1 MRKLLFL
8 AALACAAWAWAQ
20 QAVLYVGSDWDE
32 ASAVV
37 RAAWDEA
44 GFARRAGV
52 RLATVDQ
59 PEKVDAAV
67 QADWKARQA
76 IRLEPRAYPA
86 FAYFGADGACLL
98 LREGVRDPAALEG
111 LLAEGRAREA
121 AARAALEGGD
131 AEAVGAALAPVV
143 AELGHR
149 TAKEKCRP
157 LWDKL
162 AALDPRDE
170 TGWRFA
176 FEFDPAA
183 DACYKVQDFAGKKDY
198 DGGEAYI
205 RGLEAK
211 PQAHLSNN
219 QRQGLMLLRYVLYKG
234 DEARKA
240 ELDDLLR
247 RVLAMDATTHFG
259 IAAQGL
265 LCLRGQGP
273 VAVPYGWRPK
283 DARAGSQVW
292 PVAVGVRKILRAPG
306 RYELAIRRGKGR
318 GTMTFEG
325 LAVGGRRFGE
335 AAPIAPGGSL
345 AVPFDYAGGDATLS
359 LSVAFD
365 DPGQEW
371 GTLAL
376 RRILPERPAAGDGAV
391 EAATRGA
398 WAPFLEQAV
407 PEAVLAEIRA
417 REGGAGFLAKFLADD
432 AWLADF
438 LGSGDPLAGWGA
450 SLKALDQICWLCP
463 EVYASPTLRRWAAAA
478 ALNAGADPTEAVLLF
493 QEMMALREEGF
504 LRRGAD
510 AMRCDQMRYT
520 LIPAQC
526 DAANARWI
534 AAEHNVPP
542 RQYGGVCWA
551 APYRLNNFFGDSIHG
566 SDYYKPWEHAYLR
579 HEASRKVGAV
589 CGGLS
594 YYGSA
599 AAKAHGLP
607 STTGGQPAHCA
618 YLVWDPGQ
626 GRWAICY
633 NVSPHTGSHFAPL
646 ADVWKFSYHE
656 LFADAFARPGMRE
669 SYRFLWQARARRAE
683 RFPAPVRS
691 ELACDAYE
699 WGGAKLPDDPSKL
712 KRIGSWRGLDA
723 LDLDQAGRKERVLL
737 VWTGY
742 LEAPRDL
749 EAALTVRSDDGAGL
763 WLDGRRVAGKDG
775 LHGLEGSTHRAT
787 LAKGRHPFELRYFN
801 NTGGRALEFK
811 VEAVETRDPEVEAL
825 YRRAAEACPQNLA
838 LWRDWAAWLRAR
850 EAPAADWRALGD
862 RAAQGLRDHVEP
874 AWDFLLADVLP
885 RLKALGGADAV
896 REALVAWAGVIRQ
909 GPQQTAEF
917 CDYGALLDA
926 QAKAADGDAETHLAL
941 FRAALGAQAGTP
953 DAFGVL
959 MRWGGNRFLKDAAL
973 APRYVAAVES
983 LLSRDGD
990 GGTLAKYVREGIR
1003 AASQAGNLQAFQA
1016 LCDLQERLAPTAR
1029 APMDFGME
1037 GQLLSGKGLLRLSST
1052 SNWDRPDA
1060 YRAAIDA
1067 RAALAPFHT
1076 AQERA
1081 PWAEVVLPG
1090 MAEVSGVYLQNRGD
1104 QNDGRLVPF
1113 TVEVSE
1119 DGKAWRE
1126 VARGDR
1132 RQGDYRLTFPAAR
1145 AKYVRVVCHPKDKTF
1160 LHLRKFCVFGKPLY

>member
-1 MRKLLFL
+1 MRKALFL
-8 AALACAAWAWAQ
+8 VAAACAAWAWAQ

-32 ASAVV
+32 ASATV

-67 QADWKARQA
+67 QAAWKAQQA

-121 AARAALEGGD
+121 AARAALAGDD
-131 AEAVGAALAPVV
+131 AEAVGAALARVV
-143 AELGHR
+143 AELGAR
-149 TAKEKCRP
+149 TAKEKCKP

-162 AALDPRDE
+162 AALDPQDT

-176 FEFDPAA
+176 FEFDPAN
-183 DACYKVQDFAGKKDY
+183 DACYKVQGFAKNKDFQ
-198 DGGEAYI
+198 GGEAYI

-211 PQAHLSNN
+211 PQGHLSAN

-234 DEARKA
+234 DQARKA
-240 ELDDLLR
+240 ELDALLKE
-247 RVLAMDATTHFG
+247 VLAVDAGTHFG
-259 IAAQGL
+259 VAAQGL
-265 LCLRGQGP
+265 LCLRGQAP

-283 DARAGSQVW
+283 DVRAGRQVW
-292 PVAVGVRKILRAPG
+292 PVAIGVRKILRGPG
-306 RYELAIRRGKGR
+306 RYELTLKRGKGQ

-325 LAVGGRRFGE
+325 LKVGGRRFGA
-335 AAPIAPGGSL
+335 AAPIAPGASL
-345 AVPFDYAGGDATLS
+345 AVPFDYAGGDATLALAVS
-359 LSVAFD
+359 FD
-365 DPGQEW
+365 KPAQEW

-376 RRILPERPAAGDGAV
+376 RRILPERPAAGGEAV
-391 EAATRGA
+391 EAATPGA
-398 WAPFLEQAV
+398 WAPFLGLAV
-407 PEAVLAEIRA
+407 PEAALEAIRA
-417 REGGAGFLAKFLADD
+417 RKGGAGFLAKLAADD

-438 LGSGDPLAGWGA
+438 LGSGDPLADWGA

-463 EVYASPTLRRWAAAA
+463 EVYASPTLKRWAAAA

-504 LRRGAD
+504 LRHGAD

-566 SDYYKPWEHAYLR
+566 SDYYRPWEHAYLR

-618 YLVWDPGQ
+618 YLVWSPTQ
-626 GRWAICY
+626 GRWTLCY
-633 NVSPHTGSHFAPL
+633 SVSPYTGSHFAPL
-646 ADVWKFSYHE
+646 SGVWKYSYHE
-656 LFADAFARPGMRE
+656 LFADAFARPGLAE
-669 SYRFLWQARARRAE
+669 SYRLLWEARAERAR
-683 RFPAPVRS
+683 RFPAPRRS
-691 ELACDAYE
+691 LMACDAYE
-699 WGGAKLPDDPSKL
+699 WGGAKLPADPAKL
-712 KRIGSWRGLDA
+712 KHIGSWQGLDA
-723 LDLDQAGRKERVLL
+723 LDLDQAGRKDHVLL

-742 LEAPRDL
+742 LEAGRDL

-775 LHGLEGSTHRAT
+775 LHGLEGSTHKAT

-801 NTGGRALEFK
+801 YNGGRGLEFTAL
-811 VEAVETRDPEVEAL
+811 AVEKADPAVEAL
-825 YRRAAEACPQNLA
+825 YCRAAEACPQNLA

-885 RLKALGGADAV
+885 RLQAAGGAAAA
-896 REALVAWAGVIRQ
+896 REALVAWSGVIRQ

-917 CDYGALLDA
+917 CNYGALLDA
-926 QAKAADGDAETHLAL
+926 QAKAAGGDAETLLAL

-953 DAFGVL
+953 DAFGAL
-959 MRWGGNRFLKDAAL
+959 MRWGGGRFLKDPAL

-990 GGTLAKYVREGIR
+990 GGALAKYVREGIR

-1016 LCDLQERLAPTAR
+1016 LCDLQDRLAPTSR
-1029 APMDFGME
+1029 AWLDFGLE
-1037 GQLLSGKGLLRLSST
+1037 GQLLSAKGLLRLSST

-1060 YRAAIDA
+1060 YRAAIDGLSA
-1067 RAALAPFHT
+1067 VAPFHT
-1076 AQERA
+1076 AQERE

-1090 MAEVSGVYLQNRGD
+1090 MSEVTGVYLQNRGD
-1104 QNDGRLVPF
+1104 QNDWRLVPF
-1113 TVEVSE
+1113 VVEVSE
-1119 DGKAWRE
+1119 DGKAWRR
-1126 VARGDR
+1126 VAASDK
-1132 RQGDYRLTFPAAR
+1132 RQGEYRLTFPAAR
-1145 AKYVRVVCHPKDKTF
+1145 ATRVRVVCHPKDKTF